1 MSLTDARRPGLP
13 AYDLGAVRKAAAGAF
28 AARPQVLTP
37 IVPRYSMAGR
47 ALLGVITVMSL
58 LASLTLGVVV
68 LVRASAGD
76 WQAQV
81 AREVTIQIRPIEGR
95 STDTEVSRAALITRA
110 YPGIAHVRPYT
121 REQSAQ
127 LLEPWLGSGLALDD
141 LPIPRL
147 IVVTLAAD
155 ARPDLAR
162 LRQALSEQVPGASLD
177 DHRGF
182 VERMRAM
189 TRLAVVVGF
198 CVLGLMLGATL
209 MMIVFATRGAMSA
222 NRGIVEVLHFVGA
235 KNRFIAG
242 QFQRHF
248 LVLGLKGAIAG
259 GGTAIAA
266 FLAVH
271 IFTTRTHELG
281 APEEM
286 TALLGNLTLA
296 PEGYAG
302 IVGVIVLIAA
312 ATALTSRWTVHRTLA
327 SLD

>member
-1 MSLTDARRPGLP
+1 
-13 AYDLGAVRKAAAGAF
+13 
-28 AARPQVLTP
+28 
-37 IVPRYSMAGR
+37 MAGR

-222 NRGIVEVLHFVGA
+222 NRSIVEVLHFVGA